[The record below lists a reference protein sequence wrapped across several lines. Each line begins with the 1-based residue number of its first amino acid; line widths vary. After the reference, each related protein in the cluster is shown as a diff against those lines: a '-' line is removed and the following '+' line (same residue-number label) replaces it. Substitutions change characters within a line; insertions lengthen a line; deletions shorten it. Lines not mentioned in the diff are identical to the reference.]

1 MRCIATLLII
11 ASSSFAIAQEVAFT
25 IPEKDLIPE
34 GITYDPTTG
43 DFYLSSI
50 LKDKIVKV
58 SKGKTTDL
66 IKTGH
71 EGFQGGVG
79 LHVDHKRRILW
90 TCSGNI
96 MGNKFRR
103 AIHAFDLNTMKLLK
117 KDVHAIDTVRR
128 FYNDLTIAD
137 DGSVFITDTF
147 DNSLWKWSLDMESP
161 DEKNIG
167 PVRLSLD
174 AVVEFPN
181 GIVITP
187 DNEYLIVATAR
198 GLKRVKI
205 NTNHVEILPKPEGS
219 LSSSG
224 LDGIEYYKGSIIA
237 VQNGYE
243 KNSDMKLVRYYLS
256 KDHDKIEK
264 VVVLDTGNKY
274 FAVPTTLTIVN
285 DEVFVIANSQ
295 LDNFDQEKLKIIAP
309 EKLTETVVLRYK
321 LKE

>member
-11 ASSSFAIAQEVAFT
+11 ASSSFAFAQEVAFT

-50 LKDKIVKV
+50 FKDKIVRV

-79 LHVDHKRRILW
+79 LHVDNKRRILW

-96 MGNKFRR
+96 MGKKFRR

-117 KDVHAIDTVRR
+117 KDVHTIDTARR
-128 FYNDLTIAD
+128 FYNDLAIAD

-167 PVRLSLD
+167 PVKLPLD

-181 GIVITP
+181 GIAITP

-198 GLKRVKI
+198 GLKRVNI
-205 NTNHVEILPKPEGS
+205 NTNHVEVLPKPEGS
-219 LSSSG
+219 LSSAG

-237 VQNGYE
+237 VQNGYD
-243 KNSDMKLVRYYLS
+243 KNSDMKLVRYFLS

-285 DEVFVIANSQ
+285 DEAFVIANSQ
-295 LDNFDQEKLKIIAP
+295 LDNLDQDKLKIIAP
-309 EKLTETVVLRYK
+309 EKLTQTVVLRYK
-321 LKE
+321 LKD

>member
-1 MRCIATLLII
+1 MRCITTLLII
-11 ASSSFAIAQEVAFT
+11 ASSSFVFAQEVAFT

-34 GITYDPTTG
+34 GIAFDPSTG
-43 DFYLSSI
+43 EFYLSSI
-50 LKDKIVKV
+50 FKDKVVKV

-66 IKTGH
+66 FPKGH

-96 MGNKFRR
+96 MGDKFRR
-103 AIHAFDLNTMKLLK
+103 AIHAFDLNTMKVLK
-117 KDVHAIDTVRR
+117 KVVHPIDTMRR
-128 FYNDLTIAD
+128 FYNDLVIAD

-161 DEKNIG
+161 DDKDIG
-167 PVRLSLD
+167 PVKLPLD
-174 AVVEFPN
+174 DIVEFPN

-198 GLKRVKI
+198 GLKRVNI
-205 NTNHVEILPKPEGS
+205 NTNHVELLQKPEGS
-219 LSSSG
+219 LSSAG

-237 VQNGYE
+237 VQNGYN
-243 KNSDMKLVRYYLS
+243 KNSDMKLVRYFLS

-264 VVVLDTGNKY
+264 IVVLDTGNKY
-274 FAVPTTLTIVN
+274 FDVPTTLTIVN

-295 LDNFDQEKLKIIAP
+295 LDNLDQEKMKIKAP
-309 EKLTETVVLRYK
+309 EKLTETFVLKYK
-321 LKE
+321 LVD

>member
-1 MRCIATLLII
+1 MRCTITLLII
-11 ASSSFAIAQEVAFT
+11 AYSSFAQAQEVAFT

-34 GITYDPTTG
+34 GITFNPMTG

-50 LKDKIVKV
+50 FKDKIVKV

-66 IKTGH
+66 FPSGY

-79 LHVDHKRRILW
+79 LHVDHKRNILW

-103 AIHAFDLNTMKLLK
+103 AIHAFDLNTMRVLK
-117 KDVHAIDTVRR
+117 KVVHPADSVKR
-128 FYNDLTIAD
+128 FYNDLVIAD

-161 DEKNIG
+161 DDKNIG
-167 PVRLSLD
+167 PVKLPLD
-174 AVVEFPN
+174 AAVEFPN
-181 GIVITP
+181 GITITP

-198 GLKRVKI
+198 GLKRVNI
-205 NTNHVEILPKPEGS
+205 NTNHVEILPKPTGS
-219 LSSSG
+219 LSSAG
-224 LDGIEYYKGSIIA
+224 LDGIEYYKGSIVAI
-237 VQNGYE
+237 QNGYD
-243 KNSDMKLVRYYLS
+243 KNSDMKLVRYFLS

-264 VVVLDTGNKY
+264 VEVLDTGNKY
-274 FAVPTTLTIVN
+274 FDVPTTLTIVN

-295 LDNFDQEKLKIIAP
+295 LDNLDQEKLKIKAA
-309 EKLTETVVLRYK
+309 EKLKETVVLKYR
-321 LKE
+321 LKD

>member
-1 MRCIATLLII
+1 MRCITTLLII
-11 ASSSFAIAQEVAFT
+11 ASSSFVFAQEVAFT

-34 GITYDPTTG
+34 GITFDPTTG

-50 LKDKIVKV
+50 FKDKVVKV

-66 IKTGH
+66 FSAGH

-103 AIHAFDLNTMKLLK
+103 AIHAFDLNTMKVLK
-117 KDVHAIDTVRR
+117 KVVHPIDTVKR
-128 FYNDLTIAD
+128 FYNDLVIAD

-167 PVRLSLD
+167 PVKLSLD

-181 GIVITP
+181 GIAITP

-198 GLKRVKI
+198 GLKRVNI
-205 NTNHVEILPKPEGS
+205 NTNHVELLAKPEGS
-219 LSSSG
+219 LSSAG
-224 LDGIEYYKGSIIA
+224 LDGIEYYKGSIVA
-237 VQNGYE
+237 VQNGYN
-243 KNSDMKLVRYYLS
+243 KNSEMKLVRYFLS

-274 FAVPTTLTIVN
+274 FNVPTTLTIVN

-295 LDNFDQEKLKIIAP
+295 LDNLDQEKMKIKAP
-309 EKLTETVVLRYK
+309 EKLTETFVIRYK
-321 LKE
+321 LAD